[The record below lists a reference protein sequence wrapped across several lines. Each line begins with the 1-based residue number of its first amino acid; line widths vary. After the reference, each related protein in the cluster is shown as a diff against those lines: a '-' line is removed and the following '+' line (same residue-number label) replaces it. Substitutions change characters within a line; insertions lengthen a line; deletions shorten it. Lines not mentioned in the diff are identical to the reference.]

1 MAKLDLSVAIGDYD
15 HVRPLVDGRIRIDG
29 VNPIFMHLEPEE
41 IFFRA
46 FGHQAFDICELS
58 LSSFALLTDR
68 GEAPYVGVPVFPSR
82 AFRHSAIYIRADR
95 GITRPEDLRGRRVG
109 IPEYQLTANVWARAV
124 LRDYGVDAS
133 EITWVQGGQEHPGR
147 AEKIALS
154 L

>member
-1 MAKLDLSVAIGDYD
+1 
-15 HVRPLVDGRIRIDG
+15 
-29 VNPIFMHLEPEE
+29 
-41 IFFRA
+41 
-46 FGHQAFDICELS
+46 
-58 LSSFALLTDR
+58 
-68 GEAPYVGVPVFPSR
+68 
-82 AFRHSAIYIRADR
+82 FRHSAIYIRADR

-154 L
+154 LPPTIHIEPSPVGQTLSAMLARGQLDGLVAPRAPSCFLQGHPDVARLFPDSGAARAWYER